1 MMSRE
6 GRTGGG
12 VKGLLFPALVSVPIF
27 GLLVAAHAWIEL
39 SIFAAVAIFTVIAR
53 AYLARGEVTYDWNSF
68 RGRGRKSVPIDLP
81 RGRRAI
87 AVIESGPHAQTLAI
101 LSKTSNGWQLTIPRT
116 KQSQRAVLNDM
127 SLEIL
132 ESLRDEWQMRFLMKG
147 RVFDKALDLVVSG
160 EAGGTDASTPRH

>member
-1 MMSRE
+1 M
-6 GRTGGG
+6 TGI
-12 VKGLLFPALVSVPIF
+12 L
-27 GLLVAAHAWIEL
+27 
-39 SIFAAVAIFTVIAR
+39 
-53 AYLARGEVTYDWNSF
+53 F

-87 AVIESGPHAQTLAI
+87 AVIESGPHGQTLAI
-101 LSKTSNGWQLTIPRT
+101 LSKTSNGWQLTIPMT

-147 RVFDKALDLVVSG
+147 RAFDKALDLVASG
-160 EAGGTDASTPRH
+160 EAGSTDASTPRR